1 MPKYS
6 YKCDECG
13 SSVELLIIMG
23 EDKDSQACPECGNK
37 LERVWGGG
45 GFTIFGCPNTKG

>member
-1 MPKYS
+1 MPQYS
-6 YKCDECG
+6 YKCKECG
-13 SSVELLIIMG
+13 SSAELMIIMG
-23 EDKDSQACPECGNK
+23 EDKDNQTCPECGAK